1 LGITGDQVLLWV
13 KSGAF
18 KVPIVKIDKNIRN
31 VVPMIL
37 IGPGTG
43 VAPMRAIL
51 QERVYNRSDYKSS
64 KSVLPESQGQTLL
77 FFGCRNRS
85 NDFLYKEEWE
95 VLNSIP
101 TVNDESIRDSSVD
114 NEVIEVNE
122 EGQDLLDPDVY
133 GVGGVETVMVAFSRD
148 QTQKVFI

>member
-1 LGITGDQVLLWV
+1 MQYFLGMAGDQVLLWV
-13 KSGAF
+13 KLGAF
-18 KVPIVKIDKNIRN
+18 KVPILKIDKIVRN

-51 QERVYNRSDYKSS
+51 QERVYNRSLESA
-64 KSVLPESQGQTLL
+64 LPENQGKSLL

-95 VLNSIP
+95 VLNSSP
-101 TVNDESIRDSSVD
+101 TVNDEPIRDSSVD

-122 EGQDLLDPDVY
+122 EGKDLLDPDVY
-133 GVGGVETVMVAFSRD
+133 GVGGVETVIVAFSRD
-148 QTQKVFI
+148 LTQKVFI

>member
-1 LGITGDQVLLWV
+1 
-13 KSGAF
+13 
-18 KVPIVKIDKNIRN
+18 
-31 VVPMIL
+31 MIL

-64 KSVLPESQGQTLL
+64 ESVLPESQGETFL

-95 VLNSIP
+95 VLNSSP

-122 EGQDLLDPDVY
+122 EGKDLLDPDVY
-133 GVGGVETVMVAFSRD
+133 GVGGVETVIVAFSRD

>member
-51 QERVYNRSDYKSS
+51 QERVYNRSDYKLSE
-64 KSVLPESQGQTLL
+64 SVLPESQGQTLL

-95 VLNSIP
+95 VLNSSP

-122 EGQDLLDPDVY
+122 EGKDLLDPDVY
-133 GVGGVETVMVAFSRD
+133 GVGGVETVIVAFSRD